1 MRILCVVDCYLPSTK
16 SSAKLMHD
24 LAAEFVARGHEVV
37 VATPD
42 DQLSEACTLTEAD
55 GVTALRIRT
64 GKIKGANLLT
74 RAVNEAR
81 LSAVMW
87 KRGRAFFRSHAF
99 DRIVFYSPSIFFGRL
114 IGKLKLLYQCPAYLI
129 LRDIFPQWAVD
140 AGVMRKGLAWR
151 YFRHVERLQYRVADV
166 IGVQSPAN
174 LEYFASQPNIA
185 PGEMEVLYNWTPET
199 CPKPSLGLRERL
211 GLKDKVVFFYGGNIG
226 IAQDMDNLLR
236 LAGHLCS
243 DPRAH
248 FLFLGDGSEVP
259 RLQRE
264 IHARGLNNVTI
275 HPPLSQDQYQAV
287 VGEFDVGLISLARD
301 LSTHNVPGKML
312 GYMLH
317 GLPILASINPGNDL
331 RDLIESAEAGLVSIN
346 GDDETLWKNARELLA
361 CDTRRDTLGRN
372 AKALLR
378 STFSVHTAAD
388 QILSH

>member
-1 MRILCVVDCYLPSTK
+1 MRILCIVDCYLPSTK

-24 LAAEFVARGHEVV
+24 LAVEFVARGHEVV

-42 DQLSEACTLTEAD
+42 DRLAEPCRCTEAD

-81 LSAVMW
+81 LSSVMW
-87 KRGRAFFRSHAF
+87 KHGRSFFRSHSF

-114 IGKLKLLYQCPAYLI
+114 VERLKALYACPTYLI

-151 YFRHVERLQYRVADV
+151 YFRQVERRQYRAADV

-174 LEYFASQPNIA
+174 LAYLTQQRQGTV
-185 PGEMEVLYNWTPET
+185 GEVEVLYNWTPEDR
-199 CPKPSLGLRERL
+199 PESNLGLRRQL
-211 GLKDKVVFFYGGNIG
+211 GLDDNIVFFYGGNIG

-236 LAGHLCS
+236 LADGLRD

-248 FLFLGDGSEVP
+248 VLFLGEGSEVP
-259 RLQRE
+259 RLRRDIQR
-264 IHARGLNNVTI
+264 RGLQNVTI
-275 HPPLSQDQYQAV
+275 HPPVSQEDYQAV
-287 VGEFDVGLISLARD
+287 VGEFDVGLISLARN
-301 LSTHNVPGKML
+301 LTTHNVPGKML
-312 GYMLH
+312 GYMVH

-331 RDLIESAEAGLVSIN
+331 GDLIESANAGLVSVN
-346 GDDETLWKNARELLA
+346 GDDETLRQHARELLNSPE
-361 CDTRRDTLGRN
+361 RRDTLGRN
-372 AKALLR
+372 ALGLLR

-388 QILSH
+388 QVLSH